1 MLRRA
6 LVAAL
11 TAQTVQISLAATIYK
26 ISASYLGDQCD
37 GTPYAV
43 YASTSTDCTATGCS
57 PGSSNI
63 NADMQTIDCSTDYI
77 QAIRDKF
84 GSSPYL
90 IKQMN
95 VDETCSTLSMAF
107 GYPASGTCVGAY
119 DRSYYVVASL
129 NKNGSASVK
138 SYNERSCL
146 SSDLYQIDSANKTT
160 LEQHLC
166 DAKAYSWYSSN
177 DVESSNS
184 GSNETSVNDPGKDD
198 RGPHDEGLSTAGII
212 VIVLGLSAFVATIVA
227 VTLFVYKR
235 RIKAQALKDTKAT
248 TLNSDRSSVALL
260 ETPGTGQ
267 SGLGRS
273 VLGKTGLWDDDVI
286 TAKRI
291 PRDKVQTQKLISR
304 GAFGEVYAGIFNGQQ
319 VAIKVLLPSTRTN
332 LKQVNEFLAEAKMNA
347 TMDHPHIVAFVGVA
361 WDSLSDLCVVL
372 EYMHGGELRA
382 LLDQY
387 LKSKHPVGFNKQ
399 KATTAL
405 QVCHALTYLHSLDPP
420 VVHRDLKSRNILFSS
435 DMEAKLS
442 DFGISR
448 ERLDQTMTAGVGTS
462 LWMAPEVMMGERYD
476 DKADMFS
483 FGVVLSE
490 LDVHTMPYAQAK
502 KETLQSSG
510 RAMVDSRFT
519 VLRALALTAVVHTGR
534 FVSAAKMYSISASY
548 LGDQCGGTPYAVNIS
563 RDDNCTIETCSPSSN
578 TSSADMITVVC
589 ALDYIQATR
598 DKFGSS
604 PYIIELVYGDEN
616 CSYFGMGYGYPASG
630 TCVGGYTANDSY
642 YVIASLH
649 KDGSASLELFPD
661 RSCLSESIYS
671 AESGDKEAVE
681 THECDA
687 NWFRWY
693 SSNDVL
699 DASGSALTSG
709 SSGDVSS
716 AALSNGDILG
726 IVLGSFVFLMVFLVA
741 VFLRQRQ
748 KAKANESTIHSLSA
762 VSAASLEATIRG
774 QTGLWN
780 DDIITTKRIPRDKVQ
795 TEKLV
800 SRGSF
805 GEVYAGVFNGHQVA
819 VKVLPSS
826 SRDNITLVNEFLA
839 EAKMTAT
846 MDHPHIVSFVGVA
859 WDSLTDLCVV
869 LEYMDGGELRS
880 LLNNYLESKKPVGFN
895 REKATI
901 ALQVC
906 HALTYLHSLMPSV
919 IHRDLK
925 SRNILLDSNMKAKLS
940 DFGISRERL
949 DRTMTAGVGT
959 SLWMAPEVMLGEHYD
974 DKADMFS
981 FGVVLSELDV
991 HTLPYARAKKENLDS
1006 NGREMI
1012 DSILLQKVALG
1023 TLQ

>member
-1 MLRRA
+1 
-6 LVAAL
+6 
-11 TAQTVQISLAATIYK
+11 
-26 ISASYLGDQCD
+26 
-37 GTPYAV
+37 
-43 YASTSTDCTATGCS
+43 
-57 PGSSNI
+57 
-63 NADMQTIDCSTDYI
+63 
-77 QAIRDKF
+77 
-84 GSSPYL
+84 
-90 IKQMN
+90 
-95 VDETCSTLSMAF
+95 
-107 GYPASGTCVGAY
+107 
-119 DRSYYVVASL
+119 
-129 NKNGSASVK
+129 
-138 SYNERSCL
+138 
-146 SSDLYQIDSANKTT
+146 
-160 LEQHLC
+160 
-166 DAKAYSWYSSN
+166 
-177 DVESSNS
+177 
-184 GSNETSVNDPGKDD
+184 
-198 RGPHDEGLSTAGII
+198 
-212 VIVLGLSAFVATIVA
+212 
-227 VTLFVYKR
+227 
-235 RIKAQALKDTKAT
+235 
-248 TLNSDRSSVALL
+248 
-260 ETPGTGQ
+260 
-267 SGLGRS
+267 
-273 VLGKTGLWDDDVI
+273 
-286 TAKRI
+286 
-291 PRDKVQTQKLISR
+291 
-304 GAFGEVYAGIFNGQQ
+304 
-319 VAIKVLLPSTRTN
+319 
-332 LKQVNEFLAEAKMNA
+332 
-347 TMDHPHIVAFVGVA
+347 
-361 WDSLSDLCVVL
+361 
-372 EYMHGGELRA
+372 
-382 LLDQY
+382 
-387 LKSKHPVGFNKQ
+387 
-399 KATTAL
+399 
-405 QVCHALTYLHSLDPP
+405 
-420 VVHRDLKSRNILFSS
+420 
-435 DMEAKLS
+435 
-442 DFGISR
+442 
-448 ERLDQTMTAGVGTS
+448 
-462 LWMAPEVMMGERYD
+462 
-476 DKADMFS
+476 
-483 FGVVLSE
+483 
-490 LDVHTMPYAQAK
+490 
-502 KETLQSSG
+502 
-510 RAMVDSRFT
+510 
-519 VLRALALTAVVHTGR
+519 
-534 FVSAAKMYSISASY
+534 MYSISASY

-1023 TLQ
+1023 TLQVEFSNPKPRSIGELGRACISIDPTERPSAAEALYRLHVILSKRRVV

>member
-510 RAMVDSRFT
+510 RAMVDS
-519 VLRALALTAVVHTGR
+519 V
-534 FVSAAKMYSISASY
+534 
-548 LGDQCGGTPYAVNIS
+548 
-563 RDDNCTIETCSPSSN
+563 
-578 TSSADMITVVC
+578 
-589 ALDYIQATR
+589 
-598 DKFGSS
+598 
-604 PYIIELVYGDEN
+604 
-616 CSYFGMGYGYPASG
+616 
-630 TCVGGYTANDSY
+630 
-642 YVIASLH
+642 
-649 KDGSASLELFPD
+649 
-661 RSCLSESIYS
+661 
-671 AESGDKEAVE
+671 
-681 THECDA
+681 
-687 NWFRWY
+687 
-693 SSNDVL
+693 
-699 DASGSALTSG
+699 
-709 SSGDVSS
+709 
-716 AALSNGDILG
+716 
-726 IVLGSFVFLMVFLVA
+726 
-741 VFLRQRQ
+741 
-748 KAKANESTIHSLSA
+748 
-762 VSAASLEATIRG
+762 
-774 QTGLWN
+774 
-780 DDIITTKRIPRDKVQ
+780 
-795 TEKLV
+795 
-800 SRGSF
+800 
-805 GEVYAGVFNGHQVA
+805 
-819 VKVLPSS
+819 
-826 SRDNITLVNEFLA
+826 
-839 EAKMTAT
+839 
-846 MDHPHIVSFVGVA
+846 
-859 WDSLTDLCVV
+859 
-869 LEYMDGGELRS
+869 
-880 LLNNYLESKKPVGFN
+880 
-895 REKATI
+895 
-901 ALQVC
+901 
-906 HALTYLHSLMPSV
+906 
-919 IHRDLK
+919 
-925 SRNILLDSNMKAKLS
+925 
-940 DFGISRERL
+940 
-949 DRTMTAGVGT
+949 
-959 SLWMAPEVMLGEHYD
+959 
-974 DKADMFS
+974 
-981 FGVVLSELDV
+981 
-991 HTLPYARAKKENLDS
+991 
-1006 NGREMI
+1006 
-1012 DSILLQKVALG
+1012 LLQKVALG
-1023 TLQ
+1023 TIQAQFSESSPESIVELARACLDVDPTKRPNAAEALYKLHVLCKKMP